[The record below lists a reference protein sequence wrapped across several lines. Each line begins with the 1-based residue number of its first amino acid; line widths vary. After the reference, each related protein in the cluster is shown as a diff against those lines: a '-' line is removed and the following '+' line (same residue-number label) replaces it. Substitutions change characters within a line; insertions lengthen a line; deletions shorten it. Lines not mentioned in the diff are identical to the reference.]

1 MAAGRPG
8 DHPITDLMLWDL
20 PVYGAEADA
29 MFRRLAQLLS
39 AQDLNSWWESDL
51 GWGVTPEAARAAI
64 SEKLKWAL
72 SRAKANEW
80 QVE

>member
-1 MAAGRPG
+1 MAAGKPG

-29 MFRRLAQLLS
+29 MFKRLAQLLS
-39 AQDLNSWWESDL
+39 TQELNYWWESGL
-51 GWGVTPEAARAAI
+51 GWDVTPERARVAI
-64 SEKLKWAL
+64 SEKLDWAL
-72 SRAKANEW
+72 SRAKANGW